1 MAEITTTTALLD
13 DRVAQEP
20 EARLVAIPDSLGSW
34 FDLTGAEFAGRV
46 RSLARGFVARGI
58 RHGDRI
64 AVLSGGRFEVTVIDF
79 AAGMI
84 GAITVPLD
92 RRSGQSRLLR
102 ILDEVSPAAV
112 IVETAADFARFDELH
127 SELPT
132 VVSVWQ
138 LGLGDLDKLSDAGRD
153 VTDDDF
159 AASVSAVSG
168 ESVAALLYAP
178 GNRGAED
185 EDDDR
190 QALVRMTLT
199 HGVLA
204 ERARQV
210 AAALGDAMGA
220 GRSVVQI
227 LPATDP
233 DARLVTLAALATGT
247 RLGHLHDRA
256 DLIATLR
263 SFRPTL
269 LVGHPDTFALIDDTA
284 RERAEAGG
292 RATAFR
298 QAHDVALEYGEAVS
312 KGSVSMGLRT
322 RFTLADTLVLR
333 GLRRSVGGHV
343 SHAVS
348 IATAGTLPERLRLLM
363 RALDVRALEGFG
375 TPATG
380 GLVTLDRHDDPFD
393 REPGTV
399 GAPLDGIELAIG
411 DDGTVL
417 VRGRGVAG
425 VSGGSG
431 VPGRSG
437 VPGVSGVSGVSGGD
451 AGAGADAGDGWLRT
465 GLPAAIVDGRLVL
478 RDRDTDGAESVA
490 DASTEP
496 DRAGADAAADL

>member
-84 GAITVPLD
+84 GAVTVPLD

-102 ILDEVSPAAV
+102 ILDDVSPAAV

-153 VTDDDF
+153 IGDDEF
-159 AASVSAVSG
+159 AASVAAVTG
-168 ESVAALLYAP
+168 GSVAAVLYAP
-178 GNRGAED
+178 GDEAAD

-190 QALVRMTLT
+190 ERLLTRTTLT

-210 AAALGDAMGA
+210 AAALGDALGA

-256 DLIATLR
+256 DLIETLH

-269 LVGHPDTFALIDDTA
+269 LVGHPDTFALIDDAA
-284 RERAEAGG
+284 RQRAEAGG

-298 QAHDVALEYGEAVS
+298 QAHDVAVDYGAAVS
-312 KGSVSMGLRT
+312 KGSVPMGLRT
-322 RFTLADTLVLR
+322 RFTLADSLVLR
-333 GLRRSVGGHV
+333 GLRRSVGGRL

-348 IATAGTLPERLRLLM
+348 IAVTSTLPERLRLLM

-380 GLVTLDRHDDPFD
+380 GLVTLERHDDPFG
-393 REPGTV
+393 RAPGTV
-399 GAPLDGIELAIG
+399 GAALAGIEVAIG
-411 DDGTVL
+411 DDGTAL
-417 VRGRGVAG
+417 VRGAG
-425 VSGGSG
+425 VSAIDGID
-431 VPGRSG
+431 
-437 VPGVSGVSGVSGGD
+437 GGD
-451 AGAGADAGDGWLRT
+451 GGAGADAADGWLRT

-478 RDRDTDGAESVA
+478 RDRDA
-490 DASTEP
+490 DEAGPAAASSTEP
-496 DRAGADAAADL
+496 DRAGADASADL